1 MKLIYIFL
9 FSASTSAFG
18 QSADSVAIRKAS
30 IDYVEGFYKA
40 DAQRVALGVSPEL
53 VKRIVIKDD
62 KGNSMI
68 NNMGSSA
75 LIFAAS
81 KNTNSNPQSVIT
93 NNEPFRIEVN
103 IYDITADMASV
114 KIKTNKF
121 KFIDDAHLAK
131 VNGEWKVINVLW
143 GFYMK

>member
-1 MKLIYIFL
+1 MKLIHLIPFL
-9 FSASTSAFG
+9 VTVSASA
-18 QSADSVAIRKAS
+18 QSADSAAIRKAS

-75 LIFAAS
+75 LIFAAA
-81 KNTNSNPQSVIT
+81 KNTNANPQSVIT

-121 KFIDDAHLAK
+121 KFIDYAHLAK